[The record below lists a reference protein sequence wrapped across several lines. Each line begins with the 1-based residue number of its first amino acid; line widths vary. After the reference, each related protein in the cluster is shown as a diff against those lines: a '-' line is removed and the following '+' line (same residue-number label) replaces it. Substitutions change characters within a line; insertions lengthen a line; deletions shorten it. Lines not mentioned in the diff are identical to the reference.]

1 MNLIFMRTG
10 QLLFVWVILVK
21 SSFGGPS
28 VQILI
33 RQTKLKPMG
42 NIWRNGPQCSD
53 GPRNKYDPDIT
64 DRITNEKYT
73 ENGNFSH
80 WLIIVPNVDPVF
92 SATQ

>member
-1 MNLIFMRTG
+1 MRTG

-42 NIWRNGPQCSD
+42 NI
-53 GPRNKYDPDIT
+53 
-64 DRITNEKYT
+64 
-73 ENGNFSH
+73 
-80 WLIIVPNVDPVF
+80 
-92 SATQ
+92 